1 MSEAKTPFVPA
12 ELTGNLF
19 KNDKGDNPM
28 RPDYTGTCMIGGVEH
43 RIAAWI
49 KDSST
54 GSKFMSMKFDPK
66 EGGQAAPAPVKQ
78 QAAVDQDIPF

>member
-1 MSEAKTPFVPA
+1 MTEAKQAYIPA

-19 KNDKGDNPM
+19 KNDKGENAM

-49 KDSST
+49 KESSN
-54 GSKFMSMKFDPK
+54 GSKYMSMKFDPK
-66 EGGQAAPAPVKQ
+66 EGGVAPVKRD
-78 QAAVDQDIPF
+78 AAPQVDQDIPF